1 MKKFFILL
9 GGTVAGVGYIP
20 FCPGTLGTLV
30 GVTIYVIFSRFFP
43 QTISY
48 IIMLAVFLIEGIWI
62 SGKCNQYFEGDDN
75 SSIVIDELVGFLI
88 TMFLVPFS
96 FRFLLLGFVLFRV
109 IDITKPFRI
118 GKIEKISGGWG
129 IMGDD
134 IAAGVLANLII
145 QALRT
150 MLAW

>member
-1 MKKFFILL
+1 MKKLYILL
-9 GGTVAGVGYIP
+9 GTVGGVGYIP
-20 FCPGTLGTLV
+20 FCPGTLGTMV
-30 GVTIYVIFSRFFP
+30 GVAIYVIFNRFFP

-48 IIMLAVFLIEGIWI
+48 IIMLAVFLIGGIWI

-96 FRFLLLGFVLFRV
+96 FRFILLGFILFRV
-109 IDITKPFRI
+109 IDITKPFKI
-118 GKIEKISGGWG
+118 GKIEKVPGGWG

-134 IAAGVLANLII
+134 MAAGVLANLII

-150 MLAW
+150 MLGW